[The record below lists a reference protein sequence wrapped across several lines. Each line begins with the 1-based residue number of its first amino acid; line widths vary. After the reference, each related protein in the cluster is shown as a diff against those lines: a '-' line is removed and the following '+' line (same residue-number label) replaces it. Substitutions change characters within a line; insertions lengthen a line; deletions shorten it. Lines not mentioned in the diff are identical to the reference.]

1 MKPEEQQKPENM
13 LREQIDHIHKLI
25 IRQDGAE
32 NILKLVTAEKM
43 ITEMIMARDALQ
55 KIVGGG

>member
-32 NILKLVTAEKM
+32 NILKLVTAEVM
-43 ITEMIMARDALQ
+43 LIDRDELDN
-55 KIVGGG
+55 ILGGG

>member
-13 LREQIDHIHKLI
+13 LQEQIDHIHKLI

-32 NILKLVTAEKM
+32 NILKLVTAEVM
-43 ITEMIMARDALQ
+43 LIDRDELDE
-55 KIVGGG
+55 ILGGG